1 MTRDSMESS
10 GTAGRERSASSD
22 GRNAGAGHN
31 SGAGGGPQRPSFGRD
46 ALGLVL
52 LLLACFFGV
61 AAAMAYIDP
70 REQASGMTG
79 LVMALV
85 EFLGISCFFLAAG
98 LGWIGFR
105 LWIRGVDGKVGRDLF
120 GVAITTLTLAVL
132 VGSLSPEL
140 GGTVGRLGAVVT
152 SQLTVF
158 VGLIFGVMVVLLPAW
173 FLWLRPAALAAGEVP
188 RTSAPLSPRASDSS
202 GVSQAEAEGLFPK
215 VAPRPPAPRAPAPA
229 EPRASRAA
237 QPAAEAAD
245 PFADKSARAPS
256 GADSPK
262 FTPPKVVAPSPYPPD
277 VRREGR
283 VPEGAR
289 PLGGGSVPAAP
300 ASASAP
306 AAAVKRAPEPAPQ
319 AVHEHH
325 PDEHPRHA
333 QALRVEPGAAAAGAG
348 LVADELRRAVPPPVA
363 DDGRAQRGPA
373 LEPVAGPAGAPAR
386 GDAARDA
393 LNPALADERASE
405 ETFADELAQASRVA
419 EPSLTQPLERTPPK
433 PSWEQS
439 DLFEE
444 PVDAYGT
451 PLSLVEKL
459 RAGEGAALEQDAPRA
474 DRAARTAAADDQPLP
489 WGADEELGDE
499 VLEDSIRPLEAKP
512 APADAPTVAAVAED
526 DAAAALAS
534 EVAVEIEPEVR
545 PEAAPDEPAAA
556 SVSQALGADASTSAA
571 EGATPRETSEELRQQ
586 LRGFID
592 LRERSSA
599 ARAEPSG
606 PVADES
612 SAREPRWVEPATV
625 AASALAVNA
634 AAIAARAEAEPAA
647 PTADEVAP
655 AAALE
660 AAPVPPSESSHEAQ
674 LEQQV
679 EAQIEEQ
686 VEPNVEAHAQPA
698 VEETITSPESLA
710 AASGELAGEAT
721 EADSVAFAAHLDTS
735 AEFEREEQSAP
746 TAEADAELDARTP
759 LSTERSGAASRPQV
773 VIRSLFEE
781 PPTPVNA
788 AAGQSSAPAVDDVA
802 APEPVAPASPAAQAA
817 QAPLEESA
825 PLAMS
830 DVVLEPARRAKR
842 KPKAPRTGGEPTKH
856 AVESAADELAPS
868 HETAREPQFAAA
880 GEHGANAALA
890 AVEQVERTV
899 AVEPVERN
907 EPSEA
912 PAAPAFDSRSASAA
926 ASAREAS
933 VDVSMEASVEA
944 PVESHVELAPARPRA
959 RSRVTVD
966 EVVFKAGCLFVE
978 RQRVAVSMLQ
988 REFGLDFDAAT
999 AVLDQLQR
1007 VGLIGPYLGGQRR
1020 DILLSMDEWQELVG
1034 VE

>member
-31 SGAGGGPQRPSFGRD
+31 AGAGGGPQRPSFGRD

-419 EPSLTQPLERTPPK
+419 EPPLTQPLERTPPK

-459 RAGEGAALEQDAPRA
+459 RAGDGAALEQDAPAA
-474 DRAARTAAADDQPLP
+474 DGAARTAAADDQPLP

-499 VLEDSIRPLEAKP
+499 VLEDSIRPLEVKP
-512 APADAPTVAAVAED
+512 AAPALSAAGAQADAS
-526 DAAAALAS
+526 AALAR
-534 EVAVEIEPEVR
+534 EVVVEIELQAR
-545 PEAAPDEPAAA
+545 PDEAADEPVAA
-556 SVSQALGADASTSAA
+556 SSPSAFPATTSQGAQDI
-571 EGATPRETSEELRQQ
+571 ATAHETSEDLRQQ

-599 ARAEPSG
+599 ARTEPSG

-612 SAREPRWVEPATV
+612 SAREPRWVEPAAV
-625 AASALAVNA
+625 AASVLAVNA
-634 AAIAARAEAEPAA
+634 AANAARAETEPAA
-647 PTADEVAP
+647 PTVDEFAP

-660 AAPVPPSESSHEAQ
+660 AAPVPPSESSHESQ

-686 VEPNVEAHAQPA
+686 VEPNVEAQAQPVA
-698 VEETITSPESLA
+698 EQASTSPESLA
-710 AASGELAGEAT
+710 AASSELASEAA

-781 PPTPVNA
+781 PPAPVNA
-788 AAGQSSAPAVDDVA
+788 AAGQSSAPAVEDVA
-802 APEPVAPASPAAQAA
+802 AREPVAPASPAAQAA

-830 DVVLEPARRAKR
+830 DVVLEPAPRAKR

-856 AVESAADELAPS
+856 AAESAADELAPS

-933 VDVSMEASVEA
+933 VDVSMEASIEA